1 MKQGGAQ
8 LMAQACYMAEVMMT
22 EELQGGNVAV
32 RKCSIVVDPESSS
45 RTIEG
50 LDNYIRA
57 LFGVGTGV
65 HLRITGD
72 QWDTRKR
79 EARFTAGD
87 LAKKRKFLV
96 RFGGNGKMPDWSETD
111 W

>member
-1 MKQGGAQ
+1 MVETA
-8 LMAQACYMAEVMMT
+8 YMAEIHMT
-22 EELQGGNVAV
+22 EELQSGAVAE
-32 RKCSIVVDPESSS
+32 RKCSVIVHPDSSS

-72 QWDTRKR
+72 QWDTKRR

-87 LAKKRKFLV
+87 LTRKRKFLI
-96 RFGGNGKMPDWSETD
+96 RFGGSGKMPDWSETD